1 MCKDIIIDGKITNY
15 EVSDDGKIFNKKTG
29 RELKGTYK
37 TNEYHTVML
46 MIDGKS
52 KIFLV
57 HRLIAQ
63 AFIDNPNN
71 YPVVDHINQDKYD
84 NRIENLRWVDYSTN
98 SLNVSNK
105 KKVSKHDYWDKDFD
119 EKHWK
124 RLLINSNYYASDTG
138 MIVNDKTK
146 MILKFTNRN
155 GYRRISMGNKLLSVH
170 RLIWEAFNGP
180 IPDKMQVDHI
190 NGNKADNRLENLR
203 LVSGS
208 DNMKNAYANGHAT
221 AVKIYQFDESGNFIA
236 DYPTIREAA
245 QAINGNEYAIKQ
257 ASDRLGTSSGYYW
270 LREQDKDKI
279 NEIITAWVPEG
290 FKIIPS
296 LPTYCINKEGQIYN
310 KRNKRLTPI
319 HYYADGSHPYIK
331 VKGANYQVHD
341 LMKQVKFQLP

>member
-1 MCKDIIIDGKITNY
+1 MRKDIVIDGKITNY

-46 MIDGKS
+46 MIDGQS

-63 AFIDNPNN
+63 AFIDNPND
-71 YPVVDHINQDKYD
+71 YPIVDHINQNKYD

-98 SLNVSNK
+98 SQNASRK
-105 KKVSKHDYWDKDFD
+105 KPEKTGYWNEGFD
-119 EKHWK
+119 KHWK
-124 RLLINSNYYASDTG
+124 RLSINLDYYISDNG
-138 MIVNDKTK
+138 IVVNGKNNRIVSQAT
-146 MILKFTNRN
+146 RN
-155 GYRRISMGNKLLSVH
+155 GYKRVLINKKLFSVH
-170 RLIWEAFNGP
+170 RLVWEVFNGP

-190 NGNKADNRLENLR
+190 NGDKADNRLENLR

-208 DNMKNAYANGHAT
+208 DNMKNAYANGHAA
-221 AVKIYQFDESGNFIA
+221 AVKIYQFDEKGNFIA

-245 QAINGNEYAIKQ
+245 KAINGNQYAIKQ

-319 HYYADGSHPYIK
+319 HYYADGSHPYIT
-331 VKGANYQVHD
+331 VKGVNYQIQD

>member
-1 MCKDIIIDGKITNY
+1 MKKSIIIDGKITNY
-15 EVSDDGKIFNKKTG
+15 EVSDDGKIFNIKTG
-29 RELKGTYK
+29 KELKGTYK
-37 TNEYHTVML
+37 TNEYHSVILT
-46 MIDGKS
+46 IEGKN
-52 KIFLV
+52 KTFLV

-71 YPVVDHINQDKYD
+71 YPIVDHINQNKYD

-98 SLNVSNK
+98 SQNVSRK
-105 KKVSKHDYWDKDFD
+105 KPEKAGYWNEDFD
-119 EKHWK
+119 EHWK
-124 RLLINSNYYASDTG
+124 QLPINLDYYISDNG
-138 MIVNDKTK
+138 IVVKGKNNRIISQAT
-146 MILKFTNRN
+146 RN
-155 GYRRISMGNKLLSVH
+155 GYKRVLINKKLFSVH
-170 RLIWEAFNGP
+170 RLMWEAFNGP

-190 NGNKADNRLENLR
+190 NGDKADNRLENLR

-221 AVKIYQFDESGNFIA
+221 AVKIYQFDEKGNFIA

-245 QAINGNEYAIKQ
+245 KAINGNQYAIKQ

-319 HYYADGSHPYIK
+319 HYYADGSHPYIT
-331 VKGANYQVHD
+331 VKGANYQIQD